1 MAISSLVAANIAVKP
16 LQAFFNSDELK
27 ADAAMRQE
35 ISGSQT
41 SEPVIKVHKVA
52 FSWTRKMEQ
61 PSLQIERFEAN
72 AGSFCCI
79 IGGVGSGKSTFLQPQ
94 FSARVRNS
102 KAPSNDPET
111 VVSSLGP
118 SRGVN
123 TPQRASW
130 RAYLDYA
137 RTTTLPGL
145 VIYFTSLIGSQFASA
160 GSRIWIKVWADS
172 NQRNGAYGNV
182 AMYIG
187 VYFAF
192 GVGSAMARAVEELC
206 LYILCGLVAARNLH
220 EDLAKGVLGS
230 PMSFFE
236 TTASGKI
243 LNRFTSDTY
252 QIDEVIAP
260 IFGIFISRIS
270 GTLIALVVISPG
282 RFEIFVAIQRCVKP
296 VPIVG

>member
-1 MAISSLVAANIAVKP
+1 MAQASAGLLWTTSPFLVSCATFIAFALTVKQALTAEVIFPALSLFNLLSFPLGAFPMAISSLVAANIAVKP
-16 LQAFFNSDELK
+16 LQAFFNSDELQ

-118 SRGVN
+118 SGWVN

-137 RTTTLPGL
+137 RATTLPGL

-172 NQRNGAYGNV
+172 KQSNGAYGNV

-206 LYILCGLVAARNLH
+206 LYILCGLVVWPQFLARYTTT
-220 EDLAKGVLGS
+220 DYLGCKES
-230 PMSFFE
+230 
-236 TTASGKI
+236 
-243 LNRFTSDTY
+243 
-252 QIDEVIAP
+252 
-260 IFGIFISRIS
+260 SRRL
-270 GTLIALVVISPG
+270 G
-282 RFEIFVAIQRCVKP
+282 
-296 VPIVG
+296 